1 MYKLIC
7 TSYNKEENKLVLRNN
22 WTEEVENENHL
33 MEILK
38 KWKIKNDF
46 KYPSKNSI
54 SEILEGE
61 MNVPNIV
68 IHVRILKF
76 N

>member
-7 TSYNKEENKLVLRNN
+7 TSYNKEENKLFLRNN
-22 WTEEVENENHL
+22 WTEEVENENNL
-33 MEILK
+33 MKKIK

>member
-22 WTEEVENENHL
+22 WTEKVENENHL